1 MPVVTS
7 TIGHTCPCSQGE
19 HLKNQ
24 KRKFLVPVAVA
35 VAAALSMGS
44 GVVSAKSNNAGVK
57 SAGTACNVKLNK
69 GLDAKEGKNAG
80 WLAQRL
86 ACGEAAPLKATG
98 DPITIGFQNPEGPLI
113 NFPEYRVSAQAA
125 VDYINNEL
133 GGIGADPAKGTPGR
147 PLKLEV
153 CKYNAIVPA
162 ELPGCANTLSAKNP
176 LLVFASLAFGDS
188 HFPIYQARKIPII
201 VGTPIFPADFTSPAT
216 FAIGGGGGCLGV
228 HLGLVTYATQYLLK
242 NTLKKPT
249 GGRVAVPWAESAPGI
264 FCYNDLEAKPL
275 DVLAGKTRSGKAI
288 KTSAKLK
295 ATMPDIKYIGVG
307 VTTGKADVSA
317 EVAQVMK
324 FKPDVMI
331 YSNQGSECWTWMNE
345 MIKQGWSP
353 TAKDAAKRFPV
364 VLSGAC
370 IDLVTMTKLG
380 KAINGIY
387 TIGGLSILDPDALTG
402 FQKTAALNYSAKM
415 AKYSSDAKLN
425 GTGFA
430 TQGYSGI
437 MNVWMMMNLSGGASA
452 TGLTVQK
459 AFKAT
464 SGHVAFGAAALNCA
478 KAIKPYIAVC
488 ATEVSASQWNG
499 TKLKAVKG
507 AQDFSGLVLVG
518 KGDALRTT
526 EVK

>member
-1 MPVVTS
+1 
-7 TIGHTCPCSQGE
+7 
-19 HLKNQ
+19 LKNQ

-35 VAAALSMGS
+35 VAAALSMGA
-44 GVVSAKSNNAGVK
+44 GAVSAKSNNAGVK
-57 SAGTACNVKLNK
+57 SAGAKCTVKLNAA
-69 GLDAKEGKNAG
+69 LDTTEGTNAG

-86 ACGEAAPLKATG
+86 ACGDKAPLKASG
-98 DPITIGFQNPEGPLI
+98 DPITIGFQNPEGPVI
-113 NFPEYRVSAQAA
+113 NFPEYRVAAEAA
-125 VDYINNEL
+125 VEYINEQL
-133 GGIGADPAKGTPGR
+133 GGIGADVAKGTPGR

-153 CKYNAIVPA
+153 CKYNALVPA
-162 ELPGCANTLSAKNP
+162 ELPGCANTLAAKNP
-176 LLVFASLAFGDS
+176 LLVFASLAFGDA

-201 VGTPIFPADFTSPAT
+201 VGTPIFPKDFTSPAT

-249 GGRVAVPWAESAPGI
+249 GGKVGVPWAKSAPGI

-275 DVLAGKTRSGKAI
+275 DVLAGKTLSGAKV
-288 KTSAKLK
+288 TSTAKLK
-295 ATMPDIKYIGVG
+295 GTMPKLTYVG
-307 VTTGKADVSA
+307 VPVITGKADVSA
-317 EVAQVMK
+317 EVAQILN

-345 MIKQGWSP
+345 MLKQGWTPKS
-353 TAKDAAKRFPV
+353 FPV

-370 IDLVTMTKLG
+370 IDLVTMGKLG
-380 KAINGIY
+380 NSIKGIY

-402 FQKTAALNYSAKM
+402 FQKTAATNYRDKM
-415 AKYSSDAKLN
+415 AKYSSDQKLN

-430 TQGYSGI
+430 TQGYAGI
-437 MNVWMMMNLSGGASA
+437 INIWMMMNLAGGAKA
-452 TGLTVQK
+452 TGVDVQK
-459 AFKAT
+459 QFKKT
-464 SGHVAFGAAALNCA
+464 SGHVAFGATGMNCA

-488 ATEVSASQWNG
+488 ATEVSASQWTG

-507 AQDFSGLVLVG
+507 AQDFSGLVVVG
-518 KGDALRTT
+518 KGDELRLE